1 MEIQIN
7 LNLDGQ
13 IIVAIKNADKKLQ
26 TAEKLLDKVITDEK
40 AVEQLE
46 QINQNWWYNTDRIK
60 IVKL

>member
-13 IIVAIKNADKKLQ
+13 IIVAIKNADKKCQ
-26 TAEKLLDKVITDEK
+26 KAETLLDKVITDEK
-40 AVEQLE
+40 ATEQLE
-46 QINQNWWYNTDRIK
+46 QINQNWWYNTDKIK

>member
-13 IIVAIKNADKKLQ
+13 IIVAIKNADKKIQ
-26 TAEKLLDKVITDEK
+26 TAETLLDKIITDDK
-40 AVEQLE
+40 ATKQLE

>member
-1 MEIQIN
+1 MEIKIN

-13 IIVAIKNADKKLQ
+13 IIVAIKNADKKIQ
-26 TAEKLLDKVITDEK
+26 SAETLLTKVITDEK
-40 AVEQLE
+40 ATKQLE

>member
-13 IIVAIKNADKKLQ
+13 IIVAIKNADKKIQ
-26 TAEKLLDKVITDEK
+26 SAETLLTKVITDDK
-40 AVEQLE
+40 ATKQLE
-46 QINQNWWYNTDRIK
+46 RINKNWWYNTDRIK

>member
-13 IIVAIKNADKKLQ
+13 IIVAIKNADKKYQ
-26 TAEKLLDKVITDEK
+26 KAETLLDKIITDDK
-40 AVEQLE
+40 ATEQLE
-46 QINQNWWYNTDRIK
+46 QINQNWWYNTDKIK

>member
-13 IIVAIKNADKKLQ
+13 IIVAIKNADKKIQ
-26 TAEKLLDKVITDEK
+26 SAETLLTKVITDEK
-40 AVEQLE
+40 AMKQLE

>member
-13 IIVAIKNADKKLQ
+13 IIVAIKNANKKLD
-26 TAEKLLDKVITDEK
+26 TTEKLLDKVITDEK
-40 AVEQLE
+40 ATKQLE
-46 QINQNWWYNTDRIK
+46 QINQDWWYNTDRIK

>member
-13 IIVAIKNADKKLQ
+13 IIVAIKNTDKKYQ
-26 TAEKLLDKVITDEK
+26 KAETLLDKVITDEK
-40 AVEQLE
+40 ATKQLE

>member
-13 IIVAIKNADKKLQ
+13 IIVAIKNANKKLN
-26 TAEKLLDKVITDEK
+26 TTEKLLDKVITDEK
-40 AVEQLE
+40 ATEQLE
-46 QINQNWWYNTDRIK
+46 QIDQDWWCNTDKIK

>member
-13 IIVAIKNADKKLQ
+13 IIVAIKNADKKIQ
-26 TAEKLLDKVITDEK
+26 SAETLLTKVITDEK
-40 AVEQLE
+40 AMEQLE
-46 QINQNWWYNTDRIK
+46 HINKNWWYNTDRIK

>member
-13 IIVAIKNADKKLQ
+13 IIVAIKNANKKLN
-26 TAEKLLDKVITDEK
+26 TTEKLLDKVITDEK
-40 AVEQLE
+40 ATEQLE
-46 QINQNWWYNTDRIK
+46 QINQDWWCNTDKIK

>member
-13 IIVAIKNADKKLQ
+13 IIVAIKNADKKIQ
-26 TAEKLLDKVITDEK
+26 SAETLLTKVITDEK
-40 AVEQLE
+40 ATKQLE

>member
-13 IIVAIKNADKKLQ
+13 IIVAIKNADKKLK
-26 TAEKLLDKVITDEK
+26 TETLLDKVITDEK
-40 AVEQLE
+40 ATKQLE

>member
-13 IIVAIKNADKKLQ
+13 IIVAIKNADKKLK
-26 TAEKLLDKVITDEK
+26 TAETLLDRVITDDK
-40 AVEQLE
+40 ATKQLE
-46 QINQNWWYNTDRIK
+46 QINQNWWYNTDKIK